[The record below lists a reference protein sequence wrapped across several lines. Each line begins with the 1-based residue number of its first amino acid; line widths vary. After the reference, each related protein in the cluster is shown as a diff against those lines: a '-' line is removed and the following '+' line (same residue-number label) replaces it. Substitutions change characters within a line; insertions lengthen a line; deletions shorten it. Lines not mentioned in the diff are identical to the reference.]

1 MNNAEVYAA
10 ITEKIIANLET
21 AGSWQ
26 KFWDLPSP
34 VSLNGHFYRGIN
46 YLILSGDR
54 FKSRVYGTFGQIRAN
69 GGQVRKGEKS
79 TLIVFWKKTDLK
91 NASTG
96 ETDSKFILKYYHI
109 FNSEQAHFDETGKQK
124 IAELD
129 KATIDRKSAQFVP
142 AEQIISG
149 YKGKPEIYFSQSDI
163 SPCYSPVADVI
174 TMPSENQYDTAE
186 DFYRIIYH
194 ECAHS
199 TGHPK
204 RLNRFEAFHNKFGD
218 ELYSKEELVAELTS
232 SFLADRAGLTK
243 RQRNSNAYLRDW
255 ASALRDNQKWI
266 MWAATRAEKAAEY
279 ILGTQ
284 QIILDEED
292 QVQVPELIEE
302 TVPF

>member
-21 AGSWQ
+21 SGSWQ

-46 YLILSGDR
+46 YLILSNDQ
-54 FKSRVYGTFGQIRAN
+54 FKSRVYGTFQQIRAN

-79 TLIVFWKKTDLK
+79 TLIVFWKKTDSK

-96 ETDSKFILKYYHI
+96 ETDRKFILRYYHI
-109 FNSEQAHFDETGKQK
+109 FNSEQAQFDDTGKQK

-129 KATIDRKSAQFVP
+129 KATINRKSAQYMP

-149 YKGKPEIYFSQSDI
+149 YKGRPEIHYADLDI
-163 SPCYSPVADVI
+163 SPSYSPVADLI
-174 TMPSENQYDTAE
+174 TMPSENQYATAE
-186 DFYRIIYH
+186 DFFRIIYH
-194 ECAHS
+194 EYAHS

-204 RLNRFEAFHNKFGD
+204 RLNRFEAFNNRFGD
-218 ELYSKEELVAELTS
+218 EPYSKEELVAELCS
-232 SFLADRAGLTK
+232 SFLADRAGLTL

-255 ASALRDNQKWI
+255 ASALRDNHKWI
-266 MWAATRAEKAAEY
+266 MWAASRAEKSAEY
-279 ILGTQ
+279 ILGTE
-284 QIILDEED
+284 QIILDEEET
-292 QVQVPELIEE
+292 QVPELADEIQA
-302 TVPF
+302 F

>member
-21 AGSWQ
+21 SGSWQ

-46 YLILSGDR
+46 YLILSNDQ

-96 ETDSKFILKYYHI
+96 ETDSKFILRYYHI
-109 FNSEQAHFDETGKQK
+109 FNSEQAHFDEKGKEK

-129 KATIDRKSAQFVP
+129 KATIDRKSTQFVS

-149 YKGKPEIYFSQSDI
+149 YKGKPDMCFSPNDI
-163 SPCYSPVADVI
+163 SPSYSPVADVI
-174 TMPSENQYDTAE
+174 TMPSENQYATSE
-186 DFYRIIYH
+186 DFYRILFH
-194 ECAHS
+194 EDGHS
-199 TGHPK
+199 VGHPK
-204 RLNRFEAFHNKFGD
+204 RLNRFEAFSNKFGD
-218 ELYSKEELVAELTS
+218 ELYSREELVAELCS
-232 SFLADRAGLTK
+232 SFLADRAGLK
-243 RQRNSNAYLRDW
+243 NRQRNSNAYIRDW
-255 ASALRDNQKWI
+255 AASLRDNQKWI
-266 MWAATRAEKAAEY
+266 MWAASRAEKAAEY
-279 ILGTQ
+279 IMGTEQ
-284 QIILDEED
+284 VILDEEG
-292 QVQVPELIEE
+292 VQVPELMEE
-302 TVPF
+302 VSPF

>member
-21 AGSWQ
+21 SGSWQ

-34 VSLNGHFYRGIN
+34 VSLNGHFYQGIN
-46 YLILSGDR
+46 YLILSNDQ

-79 TLIVFWKKTDLK
+79 TLIVFWKKTDVQ
-91 NASTG
+91 NPGTG
-96 ETDSKFILKYYHI
+96 ETDNKFILRYYHI
-109 FNSEQAHFDETGKQK
+109 FNSEQAHFDEKGKQK

-129 KATIDRKSAQFVP
+129 KATLDRKSAAHLS

-149 YKGKPEIYFSQSDI
+149 YKGKPEIYFEDSI
-163 SPCYSPVADVI
+163 VSPSYSPVADVI
-174 TMPSENQYDTAE
+174 TMPSENQYSTPE
-186 DFYRIIYH
+186 DFYRILFH
-194 ECAHS
+194 EYGHS

-204 RLNRFEAFHNKFGD
+204 RLNRFEAFQNKFGD
-218 ELYSKEELVAELTS
+218 EPYSKEELVAELCS
-232 SFLADRAGLTK
+232 SFLSDRAGLTQ

-255 ASALRDNQKWI
+255 ATSLRDNQKWI
-266 MWAATRAEKAAEY
+266 MWAASRAEKAANY
-279 ILGTQ
+279 ILATEQVMAGQ
-284 QIILDEED
+284 DETR
-292 QVQVPELIEE
+292 VPETCEE

>member
-1 MNNAEVYAA
+1 MNNTEVYAA

-21 AGSWQ
+21 SGSWQ

-46 YLILSGDR
+46 YLILSNDQ

-91 NASTG
+91 NVSTG
-96 ETDSKFILKYYHI
+96 ETDRKFLLRYYHI
-109 FNSEQAHFDETGKQK
+109 FNSEQAHFDDAGKQK

-129 KATIDRKSAQFVP
+129 KSSLDRKAANHLSS
-142 AEQIISG
+142 EQIISG
-149 YKGKPEIYFSQSDI
+149 YKGKPEINFAELDI
-163 SPCYSPVADVI
+163 SPSYSPVADLI
-174 TMPSENQYDTAE
+174 TMPSENQYAMAE
-186 DFYRIIYH
+186 DFYRILFH
-194 ECAHS
+194 EFGHS

-204 RLNRFEAFHNKFGD
+204 RLDRFEAFQNKFGD
-218 ELYSKEELVAELTS
+218 EPYSKEELVAELCS
-232 SFLADRAGLTK
+232 SFLADRAGLIL

-255 ASALRDNQKWI
+255 ALALRDNQKWI

-279 ILGTQ
+279 ILGTE
-284 QIILDEED
+284 QISMNEEE
-292 QVQVPELIEE
+292 VQVPELTEE
-302 TVPF
+302 VETF

>member
-21 AGSWQ
+21 SGSWQ

-46 YLILSGDR
+46 YLILSNDQ

-79 TLIVFWKKTDLK
+79 TLIVFWKKSEMK
-91 NASTG
+91 NVNTG
-96 ETDSKFILKYYHI
+96 ETDRKFLLRYYRI
-109 FNSEQAHFDETGKQK
+109 FNSEQAHFDDAGKQK

-129 KATIDRKSAQFVP
+129 KATLDRKSDHHRP

-149 YKGKPEIYFSQSDI
+149 YKGVPDI
-163 SPCYSPVADVI
+163 HYTDQDVSPSYSPVADLI
-174 TMPSENQYDTAE
+174 TMPSENQYATDE
-186 DFYRIIYH
+186 DFYRILFH
-194 ECAHS
+194 EFGHS

-204 RLNRFEAFHNKFGD
+204 RLNRFEAFNNHFGD
-218 ELYSKEELVAELTS
+218 EPYSKEELVAELCS
-232 SFLADRAGLTK
+232 SFLAEKAGLTQ

-255 ASALRDNQKWI
+255 ASALRDNHKWI
-266 MWAATRAEKAAEY
+266 MWAATRAEKAAEF
-279 ILGTQ
+279 ILGIE
-284 QIILDEED
+284 QIIVDEEEA
-292 QVQVPELIEE
+292 QVPELAEEIEA
-302 TVPF
+302 V